1 MGGTKVE
8 TVEIDLSERFEV
20 AFNRIHK
27 ALSKMVKNVNGN
39 IFTQLV
45 AHGSKR
51 HAIIRSYKDELFQF
65 AKLRNAIVH
74 EKLRADFYIAE
85 PHQEVVDR
93 IEEIASILEKPVTAL
108 SISNSPVVYFNYYS
122 SIKDVILAIYT
133 NTYTKFPIFKDGTC
147 IGILTSGAVI
157 KWMAKQLS
165 NDTIDLS
172 NIRVGEVIPYETKHL
187 IDFVDEKRDI
197 FDVEDMFEK
206 RHAHGKKLEAVI
218 ITENGKMD
226 EKPLGII
233 TSWDL
238 IEID

>member
-1 MGGTKVE
+1 ME
-8 TVEIDLSERFEV
+8 TVEMDLSERFEI

-27 ALSKMVKNVNGN
+27 ALSKMVKNIQGD
-39 IFTQLV
+39 IFSQLV
-45 AHGSKR
+45 AHGAKR

-85 PHQEVVDR
+85 PHEDVVER
-93 IEEIASILEKPVTAL
+93 IEEIAELLEKPVTAL
-108 SISNSPVVYFNYYS
+108 SISSNPVIYFNYHS
-122 SIKDVILAIYT
+122 SIKDVILAIH
-133 NTYTKFPIFKDGTC
+133 NSTYTKFPIYKDGSC
-147 IGILTSGAVI
+147 VGILTAGTVL
-157 KWMAKQLS
+157 KWMAKHLS
-165 NDTIDLS
+165 NDVINLA

-187 IDFVDEKRDI
+187 IDFVDKDRDI
-197 FDVEDMFEK
+197 FAVDEMFEK

-218 ITENGKMD
+218 ITETGQID

-238 IEID
+238 IEIDYIVN

>member
-1 MGGTKVE
+1 ME
-8 TVEIDLSERFEV
+8 TVEIDLSQRFEI
-20 AFNRIHK
+20 AFNRVHK
-27 ALSKMVKNVNGN
+27 ALSKMVKNVNGD
-39 IFTQLV
+39 IFSQLV
-45 AHGSKR
+45 AHGAKR

-85 PHQEVVDR
+85 PHQEVVER
-93 IEEIASILEKPVTAL
+93 IEEIAALLEKPVTAL
-108 SISNSPVVYFNYYS
+108 SISSRPVIYFNFHS
-122 SIKDVILAIYT
+122 SIKDVILAIH
-133 NTYTKFPIFKDGTC
+133 NNSYTKFPIYKDGTC
-147 IGILTSGAVI
+147 IGILTSGAI
-157 KWMAKQLS
+157 MKWMAKQLS
-165 NDTIDLS
+165 NDSIDLS

-187 IDFVDEKRDI
+187 IEFVDHNCDI
-197 FDVEDMFEK
+197 FAVEEKFEK

-218 ITENGKMD
+218 ITETGQID

>member
-1 MGGTKVE
+1 ME
-8 TVEIDLSERFEV
+8 TVEVDLSERFEV

-27 ALSKMVKNVNGN
+27 ALSKMVRSVNGN
-39 IFTQLV
+39 IFSQLV

-51 HAIIRSYKDELFQF
+51 HAIIRSHKDELFQF

-74 EKLRADFYIAE
+74 EKLRTDFYIAE
-85 PHQEVVDR
+85 PHREVVER
-93 IEEIASILEKPVTAL
+93 IEEIATLLEKPVTAL

-122 SIKDVILAIYT
+122 SIKDVILSIHK
-133 NTYTKFPIFKDGTC
+133 NTYTKFPIYKDGTC

-157 KWMAKQLS
+157 KWMAKHLT
-165 NDTIDLS
+165 NDVIDLA
-172 NIRVGEVIPYETKHL
+172 NIHVGEVIPYETKHL
-187 IDFVDEKRDI
+187 IDFVDKERDI
-197 FDVEDMFEK
+197 FEVEEMFEK

-218 ITENGKMD
+218 ITENGQID
-226 EKPLGII
+226 EKPIGII

>member
-1 MGGTKVE
+1 ME
-8 TVEIDLSERFEV
+8 TVEIDLSKRFEI
-20 AFNRIHK
+20 AFNRVHK
-27 ALSKMVKNVNGN
+27 ALSKMVKNVNGD
-39 IFTQLV
+39 IFSQLV
-45 AHGSKR
+45 AHGAKR

-85 PHQEVVDR
+85 PHQEVVER
-93 IEEIASILEKPVTAL
+93 IEEIAALLEKPVTAL
-108 SISNSPVVYFNYYS
+108 SISSRPVIYFNFHS
-122 SIKDVILAIYT
+122 SIKDVILAIH
-133 NTYTKFPIFKDGTC
+133 NNSYTKFPIYKDGTC
-147 IGILTSGAVI
+147 IGILTSGAI
-157 KWMAKQLS
+157 MKWMAKQLS
-165 NDTIDLS
+165 NDSIDLS

-187 IDFVDEKRDI
+187 IEIVDQNCDI
-197 FDVEDMFEK
+197 FAVEEKFEK

-218 ITENGKMD
+218 ITETGQID